1 MLAGGRSQTVESQ
14 SWLAVTQ
21 LTLCASM
28 ELVMYLERR
37 AGPRAAARA
46 LGNHQSRRPI
56 LESTCPSEKKSRVR
70 RGQPFLNRVSLRRYG
85 SVHHPRNLYLNQCA
99 RLRLPLLTPSVHL
112 GVSSLIL
119 LGVSVSRPNRTL
131 IRPIPK
137 GRPPHARCSC
147 RACASS
153 MRPRPPATL
162 RRLQAPQWSAR

>member
-56 LESTCPSEKKSRVR
+56 LGEHLSVRKKIPGNAGSTFPY
-70 RGQPFLNRVSLRRYG
+70 RVSLRRYG
-85 SVHHPRNLYLNQCA
+85 YVHHPRNLYLNQCA